1 MLNLPEF
8 LNIPS
13 KLLPFIIKFN
23 CFLYFLSYGGRGG
36 GKSHSV
42 GRIILYLCEKRKIRV
57 VCGREQQNSIEDS
70 VYTLLCSL
78 IQSYNLNFSITK
90 NEIIHNVTG
99 SIIRFRGF
107 FERGK
112 VNIKGME
119 DVDIV
124 WIDEAQSITQATL
137 DVLIPTIRKKSS
149 KIIFTMN
156 RDRRNDPVFKRF
168 SKDKDCLTIK
178 INYYDNPHCSEK
190 NKKEA
195 EQCKKDDYKKYLHVW
210 EGEPEDESDNFLFP
224 VNLLDFSEKI
234 TFSSQIQ
241 NPVKSMAVDLS
252 GRGGDL
258 CVATLVEQKTY
269 TEYENTNVFHWNE
282 KDTTIS
288 EGIILNLYHQWKPD
302 LLTVDA
308 DGMGYPIFCTLR
320 NAIND
325 IIPFYGG
332 NDSLRQNCLNQRA
345 DGYFTLYEFLKN
357 RLLKITHQDTRRQL
371 EYIKKEY
378 SKTRK
383 GLIKIQAKADMKK
396 EQGESPDYAD
406 SLMMNIYSINYNS
419 HIAIAKRTPQISVN
433 IKDDYGW

>member
-1 MLNLPEF
+1 MIQLPEL
-8 LNIPS
+8 LNIPN
-13 KLLPFIIKFN
+13 KLLPVILQFHA
-23 CFLYFLSYGGRGG
+23 FLYFVLYGGRGG
-36 GKSHSV
+36 AKSHSIA
-42 GRIILYLCEKRKIRV
+42 RFILYLCEKRKIRV

-78 IQSYNLNFSITK
+78 IQSFNLNFSITK
-90 NEIIHNVTG
+90 NELIHNVTG

-119 DVDIV
+119 DIDIV

-137 DVLIPTIRKKSS
+137 DVLIPTIRKKGS

-168 SKDKDCLTIK
+168 FKDKDCLAIK

-190 NKKEA
+190 NKTEA
-195 EQCKKDDYKKYLHVW
+195 EQCKKNDYKKYLHVW

-224 VNLLDFSEKI
+224 INLLDFSEKI
-234 TFSSQIQ
+234 TFSLQVQ

-269 TEYENTNVFHWNE
+269 TEYELTNVYHWNE

-288 EGIILNLYHQWKPD
+288 EGRIINLYNQWKPD

-320 NAIND
+320 NAISD

-332 NDSLRQNCLNQRA
+332 NDSIRQNCLNQRA

-357 RLLKITHQDTRRQL
+357 RLLKITHNDVLRQL

-383 GLIKIQAKADMKK
+383 GLIKIQAKVDMKK
-396 EQGESPDYAD
+396 EQGESPDFAD
-406 SLMMNIYSINYNS
+406 SLMMNIHSVNYNS
-419 HIAIAKRTPQISVN
+419 HVAIAKRMPEISVN